1 MAVVIAAILYFI
13 FFGATNT
20 VSSET
25 YEVQGGWKGL
35 IGVASD
41 SIEISVSR
49 YYYNY
54 CFLPT
59 LTMNDSTDSLL
70 GYDKRDVNYSS
81 EIESEGFTT
90 SITSTSSTKGL
101 ASYSSS
107 YSGWSKSKVNYD

>member
-1 MAVVIAAILYFI
+1 MFKLHNTVRNVFFLIMAVVIAAILYFI

-54 CFLPT
+54 CFDFW
-59 LTMNDSTDSLL
+59 NTDIFS
-70 GYDKRDVNYSS
+70 
-81 EIESEGFTT
+81 
-90 SITSTSSTKGL
+90 GL
-101 ASYSSS
+101 SAVQHYQR
-107 YSGWSKSKVNYD
+107 